1 MTKTHFIG
9 IDLAWKSERNPTGA
23 VCLRGDRTGAEL
35 VAVAPPLWSTTSVLE
50 FVRTHTAEES
60 VVAVDAPLII
70 TNVSGQRPCET
81 LVGKR
86 YGARDASCHTSNLTL
101 YPAAASVALA
111 KLIEAE
117 GYVHPNATTRFPLR
131 VIAEVFP
138 HAGMV
143 ALFDLPKIIKKQL
156 LNGSLPEHAQA
167 PNVDHVLLNLE
178 SGGESRSQ
186 TWNLVGSWF

>member
-117 GYVHPNATTRFPLR
+117 GYVHL
-131 VIAEVFP
+131 
-138 HAGMV
+138 
-143 ALFDLPKIIKKQL
+143 
-156 LNGSLPEHAQA
+156 
-167 PNVDHVLLNLE
+167 
-178 SGGESRSQ
+178 GGQ
-186 TWNLVGSWF
+186 VKTGH